1 LGFELFVL
9 KRTYMTEKII
19 ILDFGS
25 QVTQLIGRR
34 LRELNVY
41 CEIHPFNKVPA
52 LDSTVKGVILSGS
65 PCSVRDKNAPQI
77 DLSGI
82 KGRFPL
88 LGICYGAQYLAHNF
102 GGQVQG
108 SLAREYGRAMLD
120 VTDSE
125 SPLLKGVSSHTQV
138 WMSHGDTIA
147 ALPEGGEVIAS
158 TESVVNAA
166 FHIKGEQTYAV
177 QFHPEVFHTTEGTK
191 ILGNFALGICG
202 CKGDWTPDSFIET
215 TVANLR
221 AQIGDDKVILGLS
234 GGVDSTVAGV
244 LLNKAIGHNLTCIFV
259 NNGLLRKNEYEDVLA
274 SYRDM
279 DLNVI
284 GADASKEFISQL
296 AGVTEPEAKRKIIG
310 RLFVETFDK
319 YARTIENARWLAQ
332 GTIYPDVIESAG
344 IEGIASKIKSHHNVG
359 GLPEKMN
366 LKVVEPLRMLFKD
379 EVRRVGRALG
389 IKDELIGRHPFPGPS
404 LAIRIIGDITEEK
417 LNVLRE
423 ADDIFIKGLREYDCS
438 ALHLP
443 SASDP
448 RVEAKNLYDAIWQAG
463 VILLPIKSVG
473 VMGDERTYENP
484 VALRAV
490 VSTDAMTADWFHFP
504 YDFLA
509 QVSNDIIN
517 KVKGVNRVVYDIS
530 SKPPA
535 TIEWE

>member
-1 LGFELFVL
+1 
-9 KRTYMTEKII
+9 MEKII
-19 ILDFGS
+19 ILDSGS

-41 CEIHPFNKVPA
+41 CEIYPFNKIPA
-52 LDSTVKGVILSGS
+52 MDESVKGVILSGS
-65 PCSVRDKNAPQI
+65 PCSVRDYNAPQMN
-77 DLSGI
+77 LEGI
-82 KGRFPL
+82 KGKYPM
-88 LGICYGAQYLAHNF
+88 LGICYGAQYLAYKF
-102 GGQVQG
+102 GGNVEG
-108 SLAREYGRAMLD
+108 SIAREYGRAMLD
-120 VTDSE
+120 VKKAD
-125 SPLLKGVSSHTQV
+125 SPLLKDVELHSQV
-138 WMSHGDTIA
+138 WMSHGDTISK
-147 ALPEGGEVIAS
+147 LPDGAEVIAS
-158 TESVVNAA
+158 TQDVEYAA
-166 FHIKGEQTYAV
+166 FHICGEDTYAV
-177 QFHPEVFHTTEGTK
+177 QFHPEVFHTVEGSK

-202 CKGDWTPDSFIET
+202 CKGDWTPDSFIDT
-215 TVANLR
+215 TVAELR
-221 AQIGDDKVILGLS
+221 KTLGDDKVILGLS

-259 NNGLLRKNEYEDVLA
+259 NNGLLRKNEYEDVLE
-274 SYRDM
+274 SYKDM
-279 DLNVI
+279 GLNVI
-284 GADASKEFISQL
+284 GADASKEFLAEL

-319 YARTIENARWLAQ
+319 YAKQIEGARWLAQ

-359 GLPEKMN
+359 GLPKEMN
-366 LKVVEPLRMLFKD
+366 LKIVEPLRMLFKD
-379 EVRRVGRALG
+379 EVRRVGRAMG
-389 IKDELIGRHPFPGPS
+389 IKEELVGRHPFPGPS

-423 ADDIFIKGLREYDCS
+423 ADDIYIKGLRNYDCTGMGF
-438 ALHLP
+438 P

-448 RVEAKNLYDAIWQAG
+448 RIMATNLYDAIWQAG

-509 QVSNDIIN
+509 NVSNEIIN
-517 KVKGVNRVVYDIS
+517 KVKGVNRVCYDIS